1 MKQKETRTK
10 HTSLYDVAM
19 KMPEFASIIVTE
31 RDIALMRRKVEREQK
46 KFLSEIELERIVRL
60 EKIKKMYG

>member
-10 HTSLYDVAM
+10 HTSLYDIAM

-31 RDIALMRRKVEREQK
+31 RDIVLMRRKVEKEQK
-46 KFLSEIELERIVRL
+46 KLLSEIELERMVRI